1 MVLES
6 SSGDVSV
13 GTFDSVRASAGALG
27 FASELEKACEPKA
40 HHPGW
45 LDDGSGGTFSACT
58 IGRVEIVEA
67 AGRPLT
73 VTTGGRV
80 TLGQV
85 TALVQFR
92 GTASIHQADQTA
104 ILSAGDLCLVRGSR
118 PLTLEQDACFESL
131 LVSVPEKEIAGRFPL
146 WRAALLTPMDSG
158 SGVPAVFRDAVL
170 SLKRWRGSLGDAGSE
185 GLADAIVDLM
195 GAVICCA
202 VPINSD
208 CIQRSFHHQDRIKTF
223 ARLNLG
229 NPELSVELI
238 AEAVGLSPRQI
249 HRLFAN
255 EDMSLMRW
263 VWVQRLEQCYRE
275 LIQDTSAR
283 RTISEIAYA
292 WGFNDQAHF
301 SRTFRKHYGVSPRSL
316 RRRSEHPSASL
327 S

>member
-1 MVLES
+1 LYK
-6 SSGDVSV
+6 
-13 GTFDSVRASAGALG
+13 A
-27 FASELEKACEPKA
+27 LEKACEVDSRS
-40 HHPGW
+40 PGR
-45 LDDGSGGTFSACT
+45 LDGVSRGAISAST
-58 IGRVEIVEA
+58 IGRIEIVEA
-67 AGRPLT
+67 AGRPLSL
-73 VTTGGRV
+73 TTDGRAHP
-80 TLGQV
+80 GQV
-85 TALVQFR
+85 TAFLQLR
-92 GTASIHQADQTA
+92 GTSSIVQGDRSAR
-104 ILSAGDLCLVRGSR
+104 LSAGDLCLVRGTR
-118 PLTLEQDACFESL
+118 PLALEQDACFESI

-146 WRAALLTPMDSG
+146 WRAALLTPIGSG

-170 SLKRWRGSLGDAGSE
+170 SLKRWSDSLGNSGTE
-185 GLADAIVDLM
+185 GLADAVVDLM

-255 EDMSLMRW
+255 EEMSLMRW

-275 LIQDTSAR
+275 LMQDGSAR

-301 SRTFRKHYGVSPRSL
+301 SRTFRKHFGVSPRSL
-316 RRRSEHPSASL
+316 RRRSNHPSVSL
-327 S
+327 P

>member
-1 MVLES
+1 MKLES
-6 SSGDVSV
+6 SLGSAAA
-13 GTFDSVRASAGALG
+13 GTFDHEPSSVGGSG
-27 FASELEKACEPKA
+27 FAKALEKACRSDPRL
-40 HHPGW
+40 PGQV
-45 LDDGSGGTFSACT
+45 DADARHAFSARS
-58 IGRVEIVEA
+58 IGRIEIVEA
-67 AGRPLT
+67 AGRPLSLISD
-73 VTTGGRV
+73 GGAHPA
-80 TLGQV
+80 QV
-85 TALVQFR
+85 TAFLQFR
-92 GTASIHQADQTA
+92 GTSSIEQGDRSVR
-104 ILSAGDLCLVRGSR
+104 LSAGDLCLVRGTR
-118 PLTLEQDACFESL
+118 PLMLEQTGGFESI

-146 WRAALLTPMDSG
+146 WRAALLTPIDSA

-170 SLKRWRGSLGDAGSE
+170 SLKRWSGSLGDSGSE
-185 GLADAIVDLM
+185 GLADAVVDLI

-255 EDMSLMRW
+255 EEMSLMRW

-275 LIQDTSAR
+275 LIQDGSAR

-301 SRTFRKHYGVSPRSL
+301 SRTFRKHFGVPPRSL
-316 RRRSEHPSASL
+316 RRRTHHASPSL